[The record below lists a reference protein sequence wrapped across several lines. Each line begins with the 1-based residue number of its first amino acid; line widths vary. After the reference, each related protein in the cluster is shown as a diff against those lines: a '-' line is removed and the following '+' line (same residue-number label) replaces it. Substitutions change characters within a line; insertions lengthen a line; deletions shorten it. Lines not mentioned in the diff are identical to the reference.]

1 LNLRPIFDYH
11 PFMLF
16 LADTTPLA
24 PNSTMVTLDGVT
36 TALTVFIFVCLVL
49 PTMVKHRSQFYA
61 ALACVAGIIAVHT
74 LMVMFSFVMF
84 GGIIIGLL
92 QLVGFLLLVL
102 SVGGLTVRELA
113 GDMAKTYEVIRRGE
127 TEKEVNIPIGDRP
140 PAAVQQRAAARGK
153 AQEAP
158 RKVYKI
164 DTPDDEDEGIP
175 LS

>member
-1 LNLRPIFDYH
+1 
-11 PFMLF
+11 MLF
-16 LADTTPLA
+16 LADTPLVA
-24 PNSTMVTLDGVT
+24 PSATIVTLDGIT
-36 TALTVFIFVCLVL
+36 TVLAAFVFVCLVL

-74 LMVMFSFVMF
+74 LMVMFGFIMF
-84 GGIIIGLL
+84 GGVIIGFL

-127 TEKEVNIPIGDRP
+127 TEKEVIIPLGDRP
-140 PAAVQQRAAARGK
+140 PAAVQQRAAAARGK
-153 AQEAP
+153 GEEAP

-164 DTPDDEDEGIP
+164 NTPPPPTVVDDEDEDKGIP